1 MPQRATVNN
10 IGTRYGVQVALA
22 REEVVRVAEFRVA
35 LRGFLR
41 AGERSARACGLT
53 PQRHLLLLL
62 IKGAPDGS
70 ESSTVTDLSE
80 RLHLA
85 QSTVT
90 ELVARAEEAGL
101 VEREAAEH
109 DGRVAELRVTPEG
122 EKRLECSFRALEQE
136 RRELRVALERLEG
149 QRTT

>member
-1 MPQRATVNN
+1 M
-10 IGTRYGVQVALA
+10 ALA
-22 REEVVRVAEFRVA
+22 REEVIRAAEFRVA
-35 LRGFLR
+35 LRSFLR

-70 ESSTVTDLSE
+70 ESSTVTELAE
-80 RLHLA
+80 RMYLA

-90 ELVARAEEAGL
+90 ELVARAEDAGL

-109 DGRVAELRVTPEG
+109 DGRVAHLTVTPEG
-122 EKRLECSFRALEQE
+122 ERRLECSFTALAEERLRLRDALEE
-136 RRELRVALERLEG
+136 LER
-149 QRTT
+149 QMTA